1 MKRIAVKRLHLG
13 DGTVLTNKVIEFQY
27 DGPACRIMDLN
38 AELPNTV
45 WIGSDYYLNAGKD
58 KYQVLGSCVVHE

>member
-13 DGTVLTNKVIEFQY
+13 DGTVLTNKVIEFQR
-27 DGPACRIMDLN
+27 DGSACRIMDLN

-45 WIGSDYYLNAGKD
+45 WIGSDYYLNVRKGE
-58 KYQVLGSCVVHE
+58 YQVLGSYVDHE